1 MNGGIDHSPVTLIGL
16 DGRRSEQIDA
26 VIQQLTNDGHEIP
39 SPFSKRELY
48 RTATSVG
55 IEVWNQ
61 EVKERF
67 TNRILDRLDYEWD
80 PASQTFVP
88 LVTREL
94 IEDIRIAAGTVT
106 SAFDTDLSEP
116 LRKRVEEWCDL
127 HGLDSFETETVQRT
141 VARHAVLSV
150 LLRATLY
157 EWYQCRGVVPPLS
170 DAIQHAVQNA
180 REQTEKE
187 RSIHSCSITSPNS
200 LMRPHWHLWWL
211 TGNGCSTRLNIRG
224 HWADLRNTN
233 TERVSPSTQTV
244 SNTARN
250 RRGDAV
256 MGCP

>member
-1 MNGGIDHSPVTLIGL
+1 MSGGIDHSPVTLIGL

-55 IEVWNQ
+55 IGVWNQ

-67 TNRILDRLDYEWD
+67 TNRILDRLDYERD
-80 PASQTFVP
+80 PASQTFAPV
-88 LVTREL
+88 VTREL

-170 DAIQHAVQNA
+170 DAIQHAFQNA
-180 REQTEKE
+180 REQTGEKAFDPFVLDHIAELADEAALASVVAHRE
-187 RSIHSCSITSPNS
+187 RLLYSAQQPRT
-200 LMRPHWHLWWL
+200 LGR
-211 TGNGCSTRLNIRG
+211 
-224 HWADLRNTN
+224 
-233 TERVSPSTQTV
+233 STQH
-244 SNTARN
+244 
-250 RRGDAV
+250 
-256 MGCP
+256 